1 MIFPV
6 GLPLMKS
13 RVFKQADSD
22 CLAHVASIYYE
33 AHARTGDHRE
43 AFVDTVRKALQ
54 AGYQPYAAWV
64 TDAMLRTGR
73 PTHAVILSHPDA
85 EKAFPVTVGGVMIQ
99 WANWLMESEAYTP
112 ETGRGWRLIEG
123 EALDLFMRWARKEP
137 QWVEQEYVMG
147 MEPS

>member
-1 MIFPV
+1 
-6 GLPLMKS
+6 MKCHA
-13 RVFKQADSD
+13 FKQADSEH
-22 CLAHVASIYYE
+22 LAHVASIYYE
-33 AHARTGDHRE
+33 AHALAGDHKQ
-43 AFVDTVRKALQ
+43 AFVETVKKALQ

-85 EKAFPVTVGGVMIQ
+85 EKAFPVTVGGVMVQ
-99 WANWLMESEAYTP
+99 WANWLMETEAYTP

-123 EALDLFMRWARKEP
+123 SVLDLYMRWAREEP

-147 MEPS
+147 MEP

>member
-64 TDAMLRTGR
+64 PDAMLRTGR

-147 MEPS
+147 MEP

>member
-1 MIFPV
+1 
-6 GLPLMKS
+6 MKS
-13 RVFKQADSD
+13 RVFKQADSE

-33 AHARTGDHRE
+33 AHARTGDQRE
-43 AFVDTVRKALQ
+43 AFVETVRKALL

-73 PTHAVILSHPDA
+73 PTHTVILSHPDA

-147 MEPS
+147 MEP

>member
-85 EKAFPVTVGGVMIQ
+85 EKAFPVTVGGVMVQ

-147 MEPS
+147 MEP

>member
-1 MIFPV
+1 
-6 GLPLMKS
+6 MKS
-13 RVFKQADSD
+13 RVFKQADSE

-43 AFVDTVRKALQ
+43 AFVETVRKALQ

-73 PTHAVILSHPDA
+73 PTHAVILSHPEA
-85 EKAFPVTVGGVMIQ
+85 EQAFPVTVGGVMIQ
-99 WANWLMESEAYTP
+99 WANWMMDSEAYTP
-112 ETGRGWRLIEG
+112 EAGRGWRLIEG
-123 EALDLFMRWARKEP
+123 EALDLYMRWAREEP

-147 MEPS
+147 MEP

>member
-1 MIFPV
+1 
-6 GLPLMKS
+6 MKS
-13 RVFKQADSD
+13 RVLKQADSD

-147 MEPS
+147 MEP

>member
-1 MIFPV
+1 
-6 GLPLMKS
+6 MKS
-13 RVFKQADSD
+13 RVFKQTDSE

-73 PTHAVILSHPDA
+73 PTHAVILSHPEA
-85 EKAFPVTVGGVMIQ
+85 EQTFPVTVGGVMIQ
-99 WANWLMESEAYTP
+99 WANWLMDSEAYTP

-123 EALDLFMRWARKEP
+123 EAVELYMRWARQEP
-137 QWVEQEYVMG
+137 EPPQLELDFVVG
-147 MEPS
+147 MEP

>member
-1 MIFPV
+1 
-6 GLPLMKS
+6 MKS
-13 RVFKQADSD
+13 RVFKQADSE

-43 AFVDTVRKALQ
+43 AFVETVRKALQ

-85 EKAFPVTVGGVMIQ
+85 EKAFPAAVGGVMIQ

-147 MEPS
+147 MEP